1 LYTSVCGHPVQYAP
15 PVELSYV
22 TAGESHG
29 PGLTVVISGLPAG
42 LELDHDLIRGDL
54 ARRQAGYGRSPRQK
68 LEQDDVQP
76 KGGLR
81 HGRTLGSPLSFFIE
95 NRDHKNWTH
104 PMSAWPVEE
113 QELEE
118 YGWRGKPITLPRPGH
133 ADLSGVLKYG
143 HEDVRNVLE
152 RASARETAA
161 RVAAGAVAKALI
173 RTIGIEVRS
182 HVLQVGSVRAT
193 PPAWLSVKDF
203 DRAER
208 SEVRC
213 LDPSAEQAMIA
224 EIEAA
229 KRDRDTLG
237 GVTEVRA
244 FNVPPGLGSHV
255 SADRRLD
262 GRLAAAMLSI
272 QSAKGVEIGDAIA
285 SSSRRGSSVHDEI
298 HHSGEKGFH
307 RRTDRAGGLEG
318 GMTNGADLIVRTI
331 WKPLP
336 TLMRPLQSVELVTH
350 EPREA
355 HVERS
360 DVTVL
365 PAAAVVAEA
374 GVAFEL
380 ARAAL
385 EKFGGDSVE
394 DFVAAHEAYRA
405 RIARA

>member
-1 LYTSVCGHPVQYAP
+1 M
-15 PVELSYV
+15 
-22 TAGESHG
+22 
-29 PGLTVVISGLPAG
+29 
-42 LELDHDLIRGDL
+42 
-54 ARRQAGYGRSPRQK
+54 
-68 LEQDDVQP
+68 
-76 KGGLR
+76 
-81 HGRTLGSPLSFFIE
+81 FIE
-95 NRDHKNWTH
+95 NRDYKNWTH
-104 PMSAWPVEE
+104 PMSAWPVTDE
-113 QELEE
+113 ELEE
-118 YGWRGKPITLPRPGH
+118 YGWRGKPIRLPRPGH
-133 ADLSGVLKYG
+133 ADLPGVLKYG

-152 RASARETAA
+152 RASARETAG
-161 RVAAGAVAKALI
+161 RVAAGAIAKAI
-173 RTIGIEVRS
+173 IGAIGIEVRS

-193 PPAWLSVKDF
+193 TPAWLQVSDF

-213 LDPSAEQAMIA
+213 LDPGAERAMID

-229 KRDRDTLG
+229 KRERDTLG
-237 GVTEVRA
+237 GVTEARA

-255 SADRRLD
+255 SAPQRFD
-262 GRLAAAMLSI
+262 GRIAAAMLSI

-285 SSSRRGSSVHDEI
+285 SAGRRGSSVHDEI
-298 HHSGEKGFH
+298 LHSDERGYY

-318 GMTNGADLIVRTI
+318 GMTNGADLVVRTI

-336 TLMRPLQSVELVTH
+336 TLMRPLRSVELGTH

-374 GVAFEL
+374 ALAFEL

-385 EKFGGDSVE
+385 EKFGGDSA
-394 DFVAAHEAYRA
+394 DDLIAAHRAYMVRIDRA
-405 RIARA
+405 

>member
-1 LYTSVCGHPVQYAP
+1 M
-15 PVELSYV
+15 ELSYV

-29 PGLTVVISGLPAG
+29 PGLTVVVSGVPAG
-42 LELDHDLIRGDL
+42 LALDREALRSDL

-68 LEQDDVQP
+68 LEQDDAQVTA
-76 KGGLR
+76 GVR
-81 HGRTLGSPLSFFIE
+81 HGRTLGSPIAMFIA
-95 NRDHKNWTH
+95 NRDHKNWVH
-104 PMSAWPVEE
+104 PMSAWPVQDED
-113 QELEE
+113 LEE
-118 YGWRGKPITLPRPGH
+118 YGWRGKPVTLPRPGH

-161 RVAAGAVAKALI
+161 RVAAGAIAKAII
-173 RTIGIEVRS
+173 RAIGVEVRS

-193 PPAWLSVKDF
+193 PPAWLQPADF

-213 LDPSAEQAMIA
+213 LDPGAEKAMIE

-229 KRDRDTLG
+229 KRERDTLG

-255 SADRRLD
+255 SAAQRLD
-262 GRLAAAMLSI
+262 GRIAAAMLSI

-285 SSSRRGSSVHDEI
+285 GSARRGSSVHDEI
-298 HHSGEKGFH
+298 VHTAARGYH
-307 RRTDRAGGLEG
+307 RETDRAGGLEG
-318 GMTNGADLIVRTI
+318 GMTNGADVIVRTI

-336 TLMRPLQSVELVTH
+336 TLMRPLRSVELGSH

-374 GVAFEL
+374 ALAFEL

-394 DFVAAHEAYRA
+394 DFVAAHRAYLA
-405 RIARA
+405 RIADA

>member
-1 LYTSVCGHPVQYAP
+1 M
-15 PVELSYV
+15 

-29 PGLTVVISGLPAG
+29 PGLTVVVSGAPAG
-42 LELDHDLIRGDL
+42 LELDREAIRRDL

-68 LEQDDVQP
+68 LEQDDAEVTA
-76 KGGLR
+76 GVR
-81 HGRTLGSPLSFFIE
+81 HGRTLGSPIAMFIQ
-95 NRDHKNWTH
+95 NRDHRNWTH
-104 PMSAWPVEE
+104 PMSAWPVTDEA
-113 QELEE
+113 LEE
-118 YGWRGKPITLPRPGH
+118 YGWRGKPVSLPRPGH
-133 ADLSGVLKYG
+133 ADLPGVLKYG

-161 RVAAGAVAKALI
+161 RVAAGAVAKAI
-173 RTIGIEVRS
+173 IGAIGIEVRS

-193 PPAWLSVKDF
+193 APAWLQVEDF

-213 LDPSAEQAMIA
+213 LDPGAERAMIE

-229 KRDRDTLG
+229 KRERDTLG
-237 GVTEVRA
+237 GVTETRA
-244 FNVPPGLGSHV
+244 FNVPPGLGAHV
-255 SADRRLD
+255 SAGQRLD
-262 GRLAAAMLSI
+262 GRIAAAMLSI

-285 SSSRRGSSVHDEI
+285 GAGRRGSSVHDEI
-298 HHSGEKGFH
+298 LHSEERGYY
-307 RRTDRAGGLEG
+307 RQTDRAGGLEG
-318 GMTNGADLIVRTI
+318 GMTNGADLVVRTI

-336 TLMRPLQSVELVTH
+336 TLMRPLRSVELGSH
-350 EPREA
+350 EPSEA

-374 GVAFEL
+374 ALAFEL

-385 EKFGGDSVE
+385 EKFGGDSV
-394 DFVAAHEAYRA
+394 DDLVAAHRAYMA
-405 RIARA
+405 RISGA

>member
-1 LYTSVCGHPVQYAP
+1 M
-15 PVELSYV
+15 ELSYV

-29 PGLTVVISGLPAG
+29 PGLTVVVSGVPAG
-42 LELDHDLIRGDL
+42 LELDHELIRRDL

-68 LEQDDVQP
+68 LETDDVVP
-76 KGGLR
+76 NGGLR
-81 HGRTLGSPLSFFIE
+81 HGRTLGSPIAFFIE
-95 NRDHKNWTH
+95 NRDHKNWTD
-104 PMSAWPVEE
+104 PMNPWPVPEE
-113 QELEE
+113 ALEA
-118 YGWRGKPITLPRPGH
+118 YGWRGKPIRLPRPGH

-143 HEDVRNVLE
+143 HTDVRNVLE

-161 RVAAGAVAKALI
+161 RVAAGAVAKAI
-173 RTIGIEVRS
+173 CRSIGIEVRS
-182 HVLQVGSVRAT
+182 HVLQIGSVRAT
-193 PPAWLSVKDF
+193 PPAWLTAADF
-203 DRAER
+203 DRSEA

-229 KRDRDTLG
+229 KNDRDTLG

-244 FNVPPGLGSHV
+244 FGVPPGLGSHV
-255 SADRRLD
+255 SAGQRLD

-285 SSSRRGSSVHDEI
+285 SSGRRGSSVHDEI
-298 HHSGEKGFH
+298 HHDQGRGFY
-307 RRTDRAGGLEG
+307 RETDRAGGLEG
-318 GMTNGADLIVRTI
+318 GITNGADLIVRVI

-336 TLMRPLQSVELVTH
+336 TLMRPLASVELGSH
-350 EPREA
+350 EQQAA

-385 EKFGGDSVE
+385 EKFGGDSIG
-394 DFVAAHEAYRA
+394 DFVAAHAAYMA
-405 RIARA
+405 RVAQA

>member
-1 LYTSVCGHPVQYAP
+1 M
-15 PVELSYV
+15 ELSYV

-29 PGLTVVISGLPAG
+29 PGLTVVISGVPAG
-42 LELDHDLIRGDL
+42 LELDRELIRRDL

-68 LEQDDVQP
+68 LETDDVVP
-76 KGGLR
+76 TGGLR
-81 HGRTLGSPLSFFIE
+81 HGRTLGSPIAFFIE
-95 NRDHKNWTH
+95 NRDHKNWIA
-104 PMSAWPVEE
+104 PMNAWPVDEA
-113 QELEE
+113 ELEE
-118 YGWRGKPITLPRPGH
+118 YGWRGKSIRLPRPGH
-133 ADLSGVLKYG
+133 ADLAGTLKYG

-161 RVAAGAVAKALI
+161 RVAAGAVAKAI
-173 RTIGIEVRS
+173 CRAIGIEVRS
-182 HVLQVGSVRAT
+182 HVLQIGSVRAT
-193 PPAWLSVKDF
+193 PPAWLTMADF
-203 DRAER
+203 DRAEA

-213 LDPSAEQAMIA
+213 LDPAAEQAMIE

-229 KRDRDTLG
+229 KSDRDTLG

-244 FNVPPGLGSHV
+244 FGVPPGLGSHV
-255 SADRRLD
+255 SASQRLD

-285 SSSRRGSSVHDEI
+285 SSGRRGSSVHDEI
-298 HHSGEKGFH
+298 HHQDGRGFY
-307 RRTDRAGGLEG
+307 RETDRAGGLEG
-318 GMTNGADLIVRTI
+318 GMTNGSELVVRVI

-336 TLMRPLQSVELVTH
+336 TLMRPLQSVELGSH
-350 EPREA
+350 EPQAA

-385 EKFGGDSVE
+385 EKFGGDAIGDVVE
-394 DFVAAHEAYRA
+394 AHRAYLA
-405 RIARA
+405 RIAGA

>member
-1 LYTSVCGHPVQYAP
+1 M
-15 PVELSYV
+15 ELSYV

-29 PGLTVVISGLPAG
+29 PGLTVVVSGVPAG
-42 LELDHDLIRGDL
+42 LELDRETIRRDL

-68 LEQDDVQP
+68 LEQDDAEVTA
-76 KGGLR
+76 GVR
-81 HGRTLGSPLSFFIE
+81 HGRTLGSPIAMFIQ
-95 NRDHKNWTH
+95 NRDHRNWTH
-104 PMSAWPVEE
+104 PMSAWPVTEA
-113 QELEE
+113 ELDE
-118 YGWRGKPITLPRPGH
+118 YGWRGKPVSLPRPGH
-133 ADLSGVLKYG
+133 ADLAGVLKYG

-161 RVAAGAVAKALI
+161 RVAAGAVAKAI
-173 RTIGIEVRS
+173 IGAIGIEVRS

-193 PPAWLSVKDF
+193 APAWLQVEDF

-213 LDPSAEQAMIA
+213 LDPGAERAMIE

-229 KRDRDTLG
+229 KRERDTLG
-237 GVTEVRA
+237 GVTETRA

-255 SADRRLD
+255 SAGQRLD
-262 GRLAAAMLSI
+262 GRIAAAMLSI

-285 SSSRRGSSVHDEI
+285 GAGRRGSSVHDEI
-298 HHSGEKGFH
+298 LHSQERGYY
-307 RRTDRAGGLEG
+307 RQTDRAGGLEG
-318 GMTNGADLIVRTI
+318 GMTNGADLVVRTI

-336 TLMRPLQSVELVTH
+336 TLMRPLRSVELGSH

-374 GVAFEL
+374 ALAFEL

-385 EKFGGDSVE
+385 EKFGGDSA
-394 DFVAAHEAYRA
+394 DDLVAAHGAYLV
-405 RIARA
+405 RISGA

>member
-1 LYTSVCGHPVQYAP
+1 M
-15 PVELSYV
+15 ELSYV

-42 LELDHDLIRGDL
+42 LELDHELIRSDL
-54 ARRQAGYGRSPRQK
+54 GRRQAGYGRSPRQK
-68 LEQDDVQP
+68 LETDDVEP
-76 KGGLR
+76 RGGLR
-81 HGRTLGSPLSFFIE
+81 HGRTLGSPLAFFIQ
-95 NRDHKNWTH
+95 NRDHQNWLA
-104 PMSAWPVEE
+104 PMNPWPVDE
-113 QELEE
+113 QELES
-118 YGWRGKPITLPRPGH
+118 YGWRGKPIALPRPGH
-133 ADLSGVLKYG
+133 ADLPGTLKYG
-143 HEDVRNVLE
+143 YDDVRNVLE
-152 RASARETAA
+152 RASARETAS

-182 HVLQVGSVRAT
+182 HVLQVGTVRAT
-193 PPAWLSVKDF
+193 PPAWLSLTDF
-203 DRAER
+203 DRAEA

-213 LDPSAEQAMIA
+213 LDPAAEQAMID

-244 FNVPPGLGSHV
+244 FGVPPGLGSHV
-255 SADRRLD
+255 SAGGRLD

-285 SSSRRGSSVHDEI
+285 SASKRGSSVHDEI
-298 HHSGEKGFH
+298 LYSDGRGYH
-307 RRTDRAGGLEG
+307 RETDRAGGLEG
-318 GMTNGADLIVRTI
+318 GITNGEELVVRTI

-336 TLMRPLQSVELVTH
+336 TLMRPLRSVEMGSH

-385 EKFGGDSVE
+385 EKFGGDAIG
-394 DFVAAHEAYRA
+394 DFVAAHAAYRE
-405 RIARA
+405 RVARA

>member
-1 LYTSVCGHPVQYAP
+1 
-15 PVELSYV
+15 V

-29 PGLTVVISGLPAG
+29 PGLTVVVSGVPAG
-42 LELDHDLIRGDL
+42 LELDRETIRRDL

-68 LEQDDVQP
+68 LEQDDAEVTA
-76 KGGLR
+76 GVR
-81 HGRTLGSPLSFFIE
+81 HGRTLGSPIAMFIQ
-95 NRDHKNWTH
+95 NRDHRNWTH
-104 PMSAWPVEE
+104 PMSAWPVTEA
-113 QELEE
+113 ELEE
-118 YGWRGKPITLPRPGH
+118 YGWRGKPVSLPRPGH
-133 ADLSGVLKYG
+133 ADLAGVLKYG

-161 RVAAGAVAKALI
+161 RVAAGAVAKAI
-173 RTIGIEVRS
+173 IGAIGIEVRS

-193 PPAWLSVKDF
+193 APAWLQVEDF

-213 LDPSAEQAMIA
+213 LDPGAERAMIE

-229 KRDRDTLG
+229 KRERDTLG
-237 GVTEVRA
+237 GVTETRA

-255 SADRRLD
+255 SAGQRLD
-262 GRLAAAMLSI
+262 GRIAAAMLSI

-285 SSSRRGSSVHDEI
+285 GAGRRGSSVHDEI
-298 HHSGEKGFH
+298 LHSQERGYY
-307 RRTDRAGGLEG
+307 RQTDRAGGLEG
-318 GMTNGADLIVRTI
+318 GMTNGADLVVRTI

-336 TLMRPLQSVELVTH
+336 TLMRPLRSVELGSH

-374 GVAFEL
+374 ALAFEL

-385 EKFGGDSVE
+385 EKFGGDSA
-394 DFVAAHEAYRA
+394 DDLVAAHGAYLV
-405 RIARA
+405 RISGA

>member
-1 LYTSVCGHPVQYAP
+1 M
-15 PVELSYV
+15 ELSYV

-29 PGLTVVISGLPAG
+29 PGLTVVVSGVPAG
-42 LELDHDLIRGDL
+42 LELDRETIRRDL

-68 LEQDDVQP
+68 LEQDDAEVTA
-76 KGGLR
+76 GVR
-81 HGRTLGSPLSFFIE
+81 HGRTLGSPIAMFIQ
-95 NRDHKNWTH
+95 NRDHRNWTH
-104 PMSAWPVEE
+104 PMSAWPVTEA
-113 QELEE
+113 ELEE
-118 YGWRGKPITLPRPGH
+118 YGWRGKPVSLPRPGH
-133 ADLSGVLKYG
+133 ADLAGVLKYG

-161 RVAAGAVAKALI
+161 RVAAGAVAKAI
-173 RTIGIEVRS
+173 IGAIGIEVRS

-193 PPAWLSVKDF
+193 APAWLQVEDF

-213 LDPSAEQAMIA
+213 LDPGAERAMIE

-229 KRDRDTLG
+229 KRERDTLG
-237 GVTEVRA
+237 GVTETRA

-255 SADRRLD
+255 SAGQRLD
-262 GRLAAAMLSI
+262 GRIAAAMLSI

-285 SSSRRGSSVHDEI
+285 GAGRRGSSVHDEI
-298 HHSGEKGFH
+298 LHSQERGYY
-307 RRTDRAGGLEG
+307 RQTDRAGGLEG
-318 GMTNGADLIVRTI
+318 GMTNGADLVVRTI

-336 TLMRPLQSVELVTH
+336 TLMRPLRSVELGSH

-374 GVAFEL
+374 ALAFEL

-385 EKFGGDSVE
+385 EKFGGDSA
-394 DFVAAHEAYRA
+394 DDLVAAHGAYLV
-405 RIARA
+405 RISGA

>member
-1 LYTSVCGHPVQYAP
+1 M
-15 PVELSYV
+15 ELSYV

-29 PGLTVVISGLPAG
+29 PGLTVVISGVPAG
-42 LELDHDLIRGDL
+42 LELDRELIRRDL

-68 LEQDDVQP
+68 LETDDVVP
-76 KGGLR
+76 TGGLR
-81 HGRTLGSPLSFFIE
+81 HGRTLGSPIAFFIE
-95 NRDHKNWTH
+95 NRDHKNWIA
-104 PMSAWPVEE
+104 PMNAWPVDEA
-113 QELEE
+113 ELED
-118 YGWRGKPITLPRPGH
+118 YGWRGKPIRLPRPGH
-133 ADLSGVLKYG
+133 ADLAGTLKYG

-161 RVAAGAVAKALI
+161 RVAAGAVAKAI
-173 RTIGIEVRS
+173 CRAIGIEVRS
-182 HVLQVGSVRAT
+182 QVLQIGSVRAT
-193 PPAWLSVKDF
+193 APAWLTMADF
-203 DRAER
+203 DRAEA

-213 LDPSAEQAMIA
+213 LDPAAEQAMIE

-229 KRDRDTLG
+229 KSDRDTLG

-244 FNVPPGLGSHV
+244 FGVPPGLGSHV
-255 SADRRLD
+255 SASQRLD

-285 SSSRRGSSVHDEI
+285 SSGRRGSSVHDEI
-298 HHSGEKGFH
+298 HHQDGRGFY
-307 RRTDRAGGLEG
+307 RETDRAGGLEG
-318 GMTNGADLIVRTI
+318 GMTNGSELIVRVI

-336 TLMRPLQSVELVTH
+336 TLMRPLQSVELGSH
-350 EPREA
+350 EPQAA

-385 EKFGGDSVE
+385 EKFGGDAIGDVVE
-394 DFVAAHEAYRA
+394 AHRAYLA
-405 RIARA
+405 RIAGA